1 MSKNTKIEWADHT
14 FNPWVGCA
22 KVSPG
27 CDNCYAESWAKRSGM
42 VQWGPHS
49 PRIRTSEANWK
60 QPIKWN
66 KQAQEEG
73 IRYRVFCASLADVF
87 DTAVPEQWRID
98 LFKLIEQTPN
108 LDWLLLTK
116 RIGNAADMLE
126 KAIRG
131 ITHGREGWESNHFPN
146 IWMGATI
153 VNQEEADRDIP
164 KLLGVLAAKRFL
176 SIEPLL
182 GAMSVFSEIT
192 GELLHTSG
200 NDYNPGSIDWLIVG
214 GESGHAARPMH
225 HAWVTQLR
233 DQCVAASIPFLFKQW
248 GEFVSSH
255 QHPDIQALYDR
266 STSGGWL
273 GVDGQVSLGRDSHP
287 RPGDEHIFKTGK
299 KLAGRLLDGR
309 EWNDTPSTGVA

>member
-1 MSKNTKIEWADHT
+1 LLYVLAPKRRGIDMSKNTKIEWADHT

-22 KVSPG
+22 KVSAG
-27 CDNCYAESWAKRSGM
+27 CDGAM
-42 VQWGPHS
+42 GPS
-49 PRIRTSEANWK
+49 QPAYPYQLANWK
-60 QPIKWN
+60 QPIQWN
-66 KQAQEEG
+66 RQALEEG
-73 IRYRVFCASLADVF
+73 IRNRVFCASLADVF
-87 DTAVPEQWRID
+87 DTAVPKQWRID
-98 LFKLIEQTPN
+98 LFKLIDQTPN

-116 RIGNAADMLE
+116 RIGNAAAMLDMTL
-126 KAIRG
+126 RT
-131 ITHGREGWESNHFPN
+131 ITHGDVVDSFLPN
-146 IWMGATI
+146 VWVGATI

-164 KLLGVLAAKRFL
+164 KLLGVPAAKRFL

-182 GAMSVFSEIT
+182 GAVSVFSEIT

-200 NDYNPGSIDWLIVG
+200 NDYNPGSIDWVIVG
-214 GESGHAARPMH
+214 GESGHAARPMRP
-225 HAWVTQLR
+225 AWVTQLR
-233 DQCVAASIPFLFKQW
+233 DQCVAAHIPFLFKQW

-273 GVDGQVSLGRDSHP
+273 GLDGQVSLGKDAHP

-309 EWNDTPSTGVA
+309 EWNGTPSTGAA